1 MIVKSSELINEHEQ
15 IERELIEL
23 DTIINFPII
32 NYPNLYHVMKK
43 IRLIWDS
50 HEEKEELFFNALY
63 KKGFTI
69 PVKKITFEHGK
80 LKKDM
85 SLIMN
90 AINSGSEFKTKE
102 ALKKDGINL
111 INQIRKHIDDE
122 NWIFYALPKNI

>member
-1 MIVKSSELINEHEQ
+1 MIIKASELIKEHEQ

-23 DTIINFPII
+23 DTIINSPLI
-32 NYPNLYHVMKK
+32 NYPNLNHVMKK
-43 IRLIWDS
+43 IKFIWDN
-50 HEEKEELFFNALY
+50 HEEKEEFFFMTLY

-80 LKKDM
+80 LKRDM
-85 SLIMN
+85 NLITS

-102 ALKKDGINL
+102 ALKKDGANL

-122 NWIFYALPKNI
+122 NWIFYALPKNL